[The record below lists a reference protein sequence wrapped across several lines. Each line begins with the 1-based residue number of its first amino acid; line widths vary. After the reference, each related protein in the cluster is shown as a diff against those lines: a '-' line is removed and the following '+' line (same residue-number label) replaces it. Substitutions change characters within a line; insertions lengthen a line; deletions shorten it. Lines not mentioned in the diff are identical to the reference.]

1 MAIDFYEL
9 GKRSGAKT
17 PKGQQSGFESLVSSA
32 IKPIE
37 DMLANSKAATAALTA
52 AMPAGVPIEKVP
64 EELRG
69 QVTNFLT
76 ENKAA
81 YKDAT
86 KVLASGINPS
96 SERYTEA
103 VEVIN
108 RVNSRFE
115 NLSGNLENIALE
127 RQKYLDDPNYS
138 PNTSRSN
145 ATIMSNLAN
154 GSLYSSMTVNED
166 GSWNYKDTNG
176 ESKAFKDFRI
186 DKQGYLGQQ
195 GHLAMVEHLN
205 KNAYDIN
212 GNVKNWEGDLKD
224 YYNLQVNQLFNTLG
238 PKGSQ
243 DYVMADDEFLQA
255 RYDSKKLK
263 GTKGNF
269 EDYKDALT
277 QGSKEDLIEDYKQY
291 NLSLL
296 EKQHG
301 NAVAKKANNND
312 SPSEWTYSSGK
323 YLPVFGGQR
332 QMPPDFVNAMKIS
345 LQEAADGKET
355 SFDIFDNRLTY
366 DPKANDGQGNWYDD
380 NNDYGSTSNLIKNT
394 IKVTDPGFVRIGS
407 ASSSQAPIKLEALN
421 IKTSAMLPNGEVYE
435 NGLVSGILKGSDKLV
450 ARNINDI
457 IVSNPKN
464 YKFAEFTGDG
474 SFYNPFGSDDQIAS
488 GDIFKATNK
497 EIMILDGNNDP
508 VIDPATKKPYH
519 FKVDDGSKNSENDVD
534 ADAIR
539 LNKLLKSLNIKLKP
553 SI

>member
-17 PKGQQSGFESLVSSA
+17 PKGQQSGFQSLVSSA
-32 IKPIE
+32 TKPIE

-115 NLSGNLENIALE
+115 NLSSNLENIALE

-145 ATIMSNLAN
+145 ATIMSDLAN

-277 QGSKEDLIEDYKQY
+277 QSSKEDLIEDYKQY

-296 EKQHG
+296 EKQHD
-301 NAVAKKANNND
+301 NAVAKKTSNNNGD
-312 SPSEWTYSSGK
+312 GGGLPFDNDESYGKTGDYTSGSILNAK
-323 YLPVFGGQR
+323 YDDIKNRNNFYHNGVTARAGKTGWEI
-332 QMPPDFVNAMKIS
+332 D
-345 LQEAADGKET
+345 QEEDGKTVT
-355 SFDIFDNRLTY
+355 SEVTTSQLMAVMRLNFY
-366 DPKANDGQGNWYDD
+366 QFN
-380 NNDYGSTSNLIKNT
+380 
-394 IKVTDPGFVRIGS
+394 
-407 ASSSQAPIKLEALN
+407 KL
-421 IKTSAMLPNGEVYE
+421 K
-435 NGLVSGILKGSDKLV
+435 
-450 ARNINDI
+450 
-457 IVSNPKN
+457 
-464 YKFAEFTGDG
+464 
-474 SFYNPFGSDDQIAS
+474 
-488 GDIFKATNK
+488 
-497 EIMILDGNNDP
+497 NNDP
-508 VIDPATKKPYH
+508 FSVKSDFDFAAGVPESGVLKK
-519 FKVDDGSKNSENDVD
+519 
-534 ADAIR
+534 
-539 LNKLLKSLNIKLKP
+539 
-553 SI
+553 

>member
-9 GKRSGAKT
+9 GRQSGAKT
-17 PKGQQSGFESLVSSA
+17 PKGQQSGFQSLVSSA
-32 IKPIE
+32 TKPIE

-195 GHLAMVEHLN
+195 GHLAMVEHLD
-205 KNAYDIN
+205 KNARDIN
-212 GNVKNWEGDLKD
+212 GNVKNWEGNLKN
-224 YYNLQVNQLFNTLG
+224 YYNLQINNLFNKLG

-291 NLSLL
+291 NLNLL
-296 EKQHG
+296 KEQHG
-301 NAVAKKANNND
+301 NAVDKEMQNKTGGRGKGGGV
-312 SPSEWTYSSGK
+312 SEWNYSSGK
-323 YLPVFGGQR
+323 YLPVLGGNR
-332 QMPPDFVNAMKIS
+332 QMPPDFANSMKIS
-345 LQEAADGKET
+345 LQEAVDGKET
-355 SFDIFDNRLTY
+355 SFDFFDTKLTY
-366 DPKANDGQGNWYDD
+366 DPKANNGQGNWYDD
-380 NNDYGSTSNLIKNT
+380 DFDYGSTDNLIKNT
-394 IKVTDPGFVRIGS
+394 IKVTDPGFVKIGS
-407 ASSSQAPIKLEALN
+407 TSSSQAPVNLEPLN
-421 IKTSAMLPNGEVYE
+421 IKTSAMLPKE
-435 NGLVSGILKGSDKLV
+435 
-450 ARNINDI
+450 R
-457 IVSNPKN
+457 
-464 YKFAEFTGDG
+464 FTKMD
-474 SFYNPFGSDDQIAS
+474 
-488 GDIFKATNK
+488 
-497 EIMILDGNNDP
+497 
-508 VIDPATKKPYH
+508 
-519 FKVDDGSKNSENDVD
+519 
-534 ADAIR
+534 
-539 LNKLLKSLNIKLKP
+539 
-553 SI
+553 

>member
-32 IKPIE
+32 TKPIE

-115 NLSGNLENIALE
+115 NLSSNLENIALE

-154 GSLYSSMTVNED
+154 GSLYSGMTVNED

-301 NAVAKKANNND
+301 NAVAKKTSNNNGD
-312 SPSEWTYSSGK
+312 GGGLPFDNDESYGKTGDYTSGSILNAK
-323 YLPVFGGQR
+323 YDDIKNRNNFYHNGVTARAGKTGWEI
-332 QMPPDFVNAMKIS
+332 D
-345 LQEAADGKET
+345 QEEDGKTVTKEVTT
-355 SFDIFDNRLTY
+355 SQLM
-366 DPKANDGQGNWYDD
+366 A
-380 NNDYGSTSNLIKNT
+380 
-394 IKVTDPGFVRIGS
+394 VM
-407 ASSSQAPIKLEALN
+407 KLN
-421 IKTSAMLPNGEVYE
+421 FYQFNK
-435 NGLVSGILKGSDKLV
+435 LK
-450 ARNINDI
+450 
-457 IVSNPKN
+457 
-464 YKFAEFTGDG
+464 
-474 SFYNPFGSDDQIAS
+474 
-488 GDIFKATNK
+488 
-497 EIMILDGNNDP
+497 NNDP
-508 VIDPATKKPYH
+508 FSVKSDFDFAAGVPESGVLKKE
-519 FKVDDGSKNSENDVD
+519 FQ
-534 ADAIR
+534 
-539 LNKLLKSLNIKLKP
+539 NKP
-553 SI
+553 

>member
-17 PKGQQSGFESLVSSA
+17 PEGQQSGFESLVSSA
-32 IKPIE
+32 TKPIE

-296 EKQHG
+296 EKQHD
-301 NAVAKKANNND
+301 NAVAKNTSNDNGDGGGLPFDNDESYGKTGDYTSGSILNAKYDDIKNRNNFYHNGV
-312 SPSEWTYSSGK
+312 TARAGK
-323 YLPVFGGQR
+323 TGWEI
-332 QMPPDFVNAMKIS
+332 D
-345 LQEAADGKET
+345 QEEDGKTVTKEVTT
-355 SFDIFDNRLTY
+355 SQLM
-366 DPKANDGQGNWYDD
+366 A
-380 NNDYGSTSNLIKNT
+380 
-394 IKVTDPGFVRIGS
+394 VM
-407 ASSSQAPIKLEALN
+407 KLN
-421 IKTSAMLPNGEVYE
+421 FYQFNK
-435 NGLVSGILKGSDKLV
+435 LK
-450 ARNINDI
+450 
-457 IVSNPKN
+457 
-464 YKFAEFTGDG
+464 
-474 SFYNPFGSDDQIAS
+474 
-488 GDIFKATNK
+488 
-497 EIMILDGNNDP
+497 NNDP
-508 VIDPATKKPYH
+508 FSVKSDFDFAAGVPESGVLKKE
-519 FKVDDGSKNSENDVD
+519 FQ
-534 ADAIR
+534 
-539 LNKLLKSLNIKLKP
+539 NKP
-553 SI
+553 

>member
-32 IKPIE
+32 TKPIE

-277 QGSKEDLIEDYKQY
+277 QSSKEDLIEDYKQY

-296 EKQHG
+296 EKQHD
-301 NAVAKKANNND
+301 NAVGKKTSND
-312 SPSEWTYSSGK
+312 NGYGGG
-323 YLPVFGGQR
+323 LP
-332 QMPPDFVNAMKIS
+332 
-345 LQEAADGKET
+345 
-355 SFDIFDNRLTY
+355 FDNDESYGKTGDYTSGSILNAKY
-366 DPKANDGQGNWYDD
+366 DN
-380 NNDYGSTSNLIKNT
+380 IKNRNNFYHNGVT
-394 IKVTDPGFVRIGS
+394 ARAGKTGWEIDFTQENKKVTKKVTTTQLMAIM
-407 ASSSQAPIKLEALN
+407 KLN
-421 IKTSAMLPNGEVYE
+421 FYQFNK
-435 NGLVSGILKGSDKLV
+435 LK
-450 ARNINDI
+450 
-457 IVSNPKN
+457 
-464 YKFAEFTGDG
+464 
-474 SFYNPFGSDDQIAS
+474 
-488 GDIFKATNK
+488 
-497 EIMILDGNNDP
+497 NNDP
-508 VIDPATKKPYH
+508 FSVKSDFDFAAGVPESGVLKKE
-519 FKVDDGSKNSENDVD
+519 FQ
-534 ADAIR
+534 
-539 LNKLLKSLNIKLKP
+539 NKP
-553 SI
+553 

>member
-17 PKGQQSGFESLVSSA
+17 PEGQQSGFESLVSSA
-32 IKPIE
+32 TKPIE

-296 EKQHG
+296 EKQLG
-301 NAVAKKANNND
+301 NAVAKK
-312 SPSEWTYSSGK
+312 
-323 YLPVFGGQR
+323 
-332 QMPPDFVNAMKIS
+332 
-345 LQEAADGKET
+345 QESD
-355 SFDIFDNRLTY
+355 
-366 DPKANDGQGNWYDD
+366 
-380 NNDYGSTSNLIKNT
+380 KNT
-394 IKVTDPGFVRIGS
+394 IDENNLKMGGYSQYSDTGGDPFSGKQSFQSIPFSDKVTRRSALLNLDNVPGAHFAYRHS
-407 ASSSQAPIKLEALN
+407 AEDGWQAFDLEDN
-421 IKTSAMLPNGEVYE
+421 SFQRN
-435 NGLVSGILKGSDKLV
+435 LKGSEIATIEGLYNLYDASGKRSYSYFDAKRSTTRKEDLPPEGSEGISVKALKVKKAKDFQTALLKVFNEDILDDYTFENVTRVTEFGTDRIGGQVRVKSKDGKFNKIFNIGDKADDKL
-450 ARNINDI
+450 AIELNDLF
-457 IVSNPKN
+457 SNYLAP
-464 YKFAEFTGDG
+464 DPL
-474 SFYNPFGSDDQIAS
+474 NP
-488 GDIFKATNK
+488 N
-497 EIMILDGNNDP
+497 
-508 VIDPATKKPYH
+508 
-519 FKVDDGSKNSENDVD
+519 
-534 ADAIR
+534 
-539 LNKLLKSLNIKLKP
+539 
-553 SI
+553 

>member
-17 PKGQQSGFESLVSSA
+17 PEGQQSGFESLVSSA
-32 IKPIE
+32 TKPIE

-296 EKQHG
+296 EKQHD
-301 NAVAKKANNND
+301 NAVAKTPDKKNPSKGENFSYGYRSSEIINANIKQLKNLITKEKGETKLLNGRVITWD
-312 SPSEWTYSSGK
+312 KKDNFFRTKQQDGTLK
-323 YLPVFGGQR
+323 PV
-332 QMPPDFVNAMKIS
+332 D
-345 LQEAADGKET
+345 LQV
-355 SFDIFDNRLTY
+355 IL
-366 DPKANDGQGNWYDD
+366 NDGYEGLYD
-380 NNDYGSTSNLIKNT
+380 
-394 IKVTDPGFVRIGS
+394 
-407 ASSSQAPIKLEALN
+407 ASDLF
-421 IKTSAMLPNGEVYE
+421 G
-435 NGLVSGILKGSDKLV
+435 
-450 ARNINDI
+450 
-457 IVSNPKN
+457 N
-464 YKFAEFTGDG
+464 YKFSPTTTSEKTEEEQEKNESSGFL
-474 SFYNPFGSDDQIAS
+474 SEVIKSVNPTSVGINLA
-488 GDIFKATNK
+488 
-497 EIMILDGNNDP
+497 
-508 VIDPATKKPYH
+508 
-519 FKVDDGSKNSENDVD
+519 KNIGV
-534 ADAIR
+534 
-539 LNKLLKSLNIKLKP
+539 KSYK
-553 SI
+553 

>member
-37 DMLANSKAATAALTA
+37 DMLANSKATTAALTA

-115 NLSGNLENIALE
+115 NLSSNLENIALE

-145 ATIMSNLAN
+145 ATIMSDLAN

-291 NLSLL
+291 NLRLL

-301 NAVAKKANNND
+301 NAVAKNKSSKTAGGKG
-312 SPSEWTYSSGK
+312 SGK
-323 YLPVFGGQR
+323 SY
-332 QMPPDFVNAMKIS
+332 I
-345 LQEAADGKET
+345 EAAKSYQTYEDQDKKVLAAQNKEVLYDWGGVRYDPNSDGTYTIEKDYRKET
-355 SFDIFDNRLTY
+355 GNKYINISPRKLLSGEQFGLSNRIS
-366 DPKANDGQGNWYDD
+366 NDM
-380 NNDYGSTSNLIKNT
+380 
-394 IKVTDPGFVRIGS
+394 F
-407 ASSSQAPIKLEALN
+407 SSSNKL
-421 IKTSAMLPNGEVYE
+421 
-435 NGLVSGILKGSDKLV
+435 DKLSV
-450 ARNINDI
+450 KDEF
-457 IVSNPKN
+457 NPLLVDLQKKGG
-464 YKFAEFTGDG
+464 YL
-474 SFYNPFGSDDQIAS
+474 
-488 GDIFKATNK
+488 NK
-497 EIMILDGNNDP
+497 EQEKNKI
-508 VIDPATKKPYH
+508 IDEY
-519 FKVDDGSKNSENDVD
+519 
-534 ADAIR
+534 
-539 LNKLLKSLNIKLKP
+539 LKQNP
-553 SI
+553 ED

>member
-17 PKGQQSGFESLVSSA
+17 PKGQQSGFQSLVSSA
-32 IKPIE
+32 TKPIE
-37 DMLANSKAATAALTA
+37 DMLANSKAATAALIA

-115 NLSGNLENIALE
+115 NLSSNLENIALE

-145 ATIMSNLAN
+145 ATIMSDLAN

-277 QGSKEDLIEDYKQY
+277 QSSKEDLIEDYKQY

-296 EKQHG
+296 EKQHD
-301 NAVAKKANNND
+301 NAVAKKTSNNNGD
-312 SPSEWTYSSGK
+312 GGGLPFDNDESYGKTGDYTSGSILNAK
-323 YLPVFGGQR
+323 YDDIKNRNNFYHNGVTARAGKTGWEI
-332 QMPPDFVNAMKIS
+332 D
-345 LQEAADGKET
+345 QEEDGKTVT
-355 SFDIFDNRLTY
+355 SEVTTSQLMAVMRLNFY
-366 DPKANDGQGNWYDD
+366 QFN
-380 NNDYGSTSNLIKNT
+380 
-394 IKVTDPGFVRIGS
+394 
-407 ASSSQAPIKLEALN
+407 KL
-421 IKTSAMLPNGEVYE
+421 K
-435 NGLVSGILKGSDKLV
+435 
-450 ARNINDI
+450 
-457 IVSNPKN
+457 
-464 YKFAEFTGDG
+464 
-474 SFYNPFGSDDQIAS
+474 
-488 GDIFKATNK
+488 
-497 EIMILDGNNDP
+497 NNDP
-508 VIDPATKKPYH
+508 FSVKSDFDFAAGVPESGVLKK
-519 FKVDDGSKNSENDVD
+519 
-534 ADAIR
+534 
-539 LNKLLKSLNIKLKP
+539 
-553 SI
+553 